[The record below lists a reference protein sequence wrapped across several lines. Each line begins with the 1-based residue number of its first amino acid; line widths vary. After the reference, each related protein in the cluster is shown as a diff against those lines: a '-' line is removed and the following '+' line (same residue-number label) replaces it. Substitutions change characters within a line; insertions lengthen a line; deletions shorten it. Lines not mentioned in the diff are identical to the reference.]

1 MITKQDEKY
10 MKKALSLAKKGLGR
24 TTPNPAVGAVIVK
37 DNKIVGRG
45 YHKKA
50 GGPHAEIFA
59 INEAKGLCKDA
70 TIYVTLEPCNHFGKT
85 PPCSKAILEAG
96 IRRVVIGTTDPN
108 PIAKGGAQFLKE
120 KGLEVEIGC
129 LQDECRYLIA
139 PFIKHVK
146 TGLPWIRTKVAMSLD
161 GKIATRTGD
170 SKWITCEKSRQYGH
184 KIRNIVNAILI
195 GKNTLLKDNPSLTT
209 RLPNKKGKDPI
220 RVILASDLNVPLD
233 CKVIMQESSAPT
245 IFIGVKDKSFNNA
258 RKRLEE
264 KGAKV
269 YLVEGKNG
277 KVDIKSMLKLLGEL
291 EIQDLLVEGG
301 AMVHG
306 SFWDEDMVDEAFFF
320 IAPLVIGGKNAP
332 TAILGDG
339 IKYIKNSRQLKIK
352 EIKKIETDVLIHSLC
367 TDINLFWNH

>member
-1 MITKQDEKY
+1 MITKQDKKY
-10 MKKALSLAKKGLGR
+10 MRLAINLAQKGLGR

-59 INEAKGLCKDA
+59 INEAKELCKDA
-70 TIYVTLEPCNHFGKT
+70 TIYVTLEPCNHYGKT

-96 IRRVVIGTTDPN
+96 IKRVVIGTIDSN
-108 PIAKGGAQFLKE
+108 PVAKGGANFLNE

-146 TGLPWIRTKVAMSLD
+146 TGLPWVRSKVAMSLD
-161 GKIATRTGD
+161 GRIATRIGD
-170 SKWITCEKSRQYGH
+170 SKWITCEKSRLYGH
-184 KIRNIVNAILI
+184 KIRDIVNAILI

-220 RVILASDLNVPLD
+220 KVVLASDLNVPLD
-233 CKVIMQESSAPT
+233 CKLITQESPSPT
-245 IFIGVKDKSFNNA
+245 IFIGVKDKASKDKQ
-258 RKRLEE
+258 KRLEE

-269 YLVEGKNG
+269 YLVEGKEG
-277 KVDIKSMLKLLGEL
+277 KVDIKSTLKLLGEL
-291 EIQDLLVEGG
+291 GIQDLLVEGG
-301 AMVHG
+301 AMIHG
-306 SFWDEDMVDEAFFF
+306 SFWDSDMVDEAFFF
-320 IAPLVIGGKNAP
+320 IAPIIIGGKDAP
-332 TAILGDG
+332 SAILGKG
-339 IKYIKNSRQLKIK
+339 IKYLKDSRQLQIK
-352 EIKKIETDVLIHSLC
+352 ETKRIDKDILIHALH
-367 TDINLFWNH
+367 TDINLLWNH